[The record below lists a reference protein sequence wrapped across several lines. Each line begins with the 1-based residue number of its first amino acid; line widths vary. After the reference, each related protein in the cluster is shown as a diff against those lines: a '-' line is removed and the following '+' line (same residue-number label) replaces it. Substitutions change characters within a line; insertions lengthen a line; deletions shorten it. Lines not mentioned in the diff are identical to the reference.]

1 MTPPVYATRV
11 DRPWLAIVP
20 MKRHSERVPGKNI
33 RRLHGRPLYCW
44 MLQTLC
50 AVEQI
55 GRVVID
61 TDAEE
66 IAEMVTRD
74 FDVQISMRP
83 ERLRGDCV
91 STNELLAHVITRYP
105 AYDCFLQTHVT
116 NPLLTAQTITDAIRA
131 LAAQPEK
138 DSLFSV
144 TRLQTRL
151 YDRAGAPINHDP
163 SLLIRTQDLPP
174 LYEENS
180 NLYLF
185 SRASFNRRRTRIG
198 AAPLL
203 FEMNRLEALDIDEES
218 DFRLAEALMATRA
231 RPSTTTLSV

>member
-1 MTPPVYATRV
+1 MTPSV
-11 DRPWLAIVP
+11 DALRADSPWLAIVP

-33 RRLHGRPLYCW
+33 RSLHGRPLYFW
-44 MLQTLC
+44 TLQALS
-50 AVEQI
+50 AVEPI
-55 GRVVID
+55 GRIVID

-66 IAEMVTRD
+66 IADMVSRD

-91 STNELLAHVITRYP
+91 STNELVAHVISQCS
-105 AYDCFLQTHVT
+105 AYDRFLQTHVT
-116 NPLLTAQTITDAIRA
+116 NPLLTPHTIADAIGA
-131 LAAQPEK
+131 LAAHPEN

-151 YDRAGAPINHDP
+151 YDSAGAPINHDP
-163 SLLIRTQDLPP
+163 ARLIRTQDLPP
-174 LYEENS
+174 VYEENS

-185 SRASFNRRRTRIG
+185 SRTSFNRRRSRIG

-203 FEMNRLEALDIDEES
+203 FEMNKLEALDIDEES
-218 DFRLAEALMATRA
+218 DFLLAEVLMAARA
-231 RPSTTTLSV
+231 RREMTAASV